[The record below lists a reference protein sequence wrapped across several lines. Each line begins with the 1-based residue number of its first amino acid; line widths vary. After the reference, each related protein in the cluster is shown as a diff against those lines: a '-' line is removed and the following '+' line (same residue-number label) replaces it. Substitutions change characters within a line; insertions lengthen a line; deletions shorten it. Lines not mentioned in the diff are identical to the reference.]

1 VLATAEGRSI
11 PVLVDEDGVVFKL
24 GTSSADL
31 DLPVVSGLTAG
42 DMALGAKLP
51 RAYRA
56 LFSDLR
62 AMREKAPAMCA
73 AVSEVRVVG
82 SGSAD
87 LSPQD
92 LELLV
97 YLTTSPVPIR
107 AQGSIDQGLVKY
119 ALMAV
124 DLLSRQGVLKDI
136 QELDF
141 RGGDVVYK
149 LARRNAP
156 GAKGG

>member
-1 VLATAEGRSI
+1 
-11 PVLVDEDGVVFKL
+11 
-24 GTSSADL
+24 
-31 DLPVVSGLTAG
+31 
-42 DMALGAKLP
+42 
-51 RAYRA
+51 
-56 LFSDLR
+56 
-62 AMREKAPAMCA
+62 MREKAPAMCA

>member
-1 VLATAEGRSI
+1 
-11 PVLVDEDGVVFKL
+11 
-24 GTSSADL
+24 
-31 DLPVVSGLTAG
+31 
-42 DMALGAKLP
+42 M
-51 RAYRA
+51 
-56 LFSDLR
+56 
-62 AMREKAPAMCA
+62 
-73 AVSEVRVVG
+73 
-82 SGSAD
+82 
-87 LSPQD
+87 
-92 LELLV
+92 

-149 LARRNAP
+149 LARRNAS